1 MHNVL
6 VSLAA
11 LGVLPEFLE
20 IHHYSPKPQITVS
33 PPPRW
38 INANGEQLEW
48 EQLEVRESYY
58 PSYPGVKISPD
69 RWNFGTQNV
78 PALSKVPATIFVNTY
93 GSAYNVEYRWANSQ

>member
-48 EQLEVRESYY
+48 EQLEQVSSPINEIFE
-58 PSYPGVKISPD
+58 ISDGYITNNTSSPI
-69 RWNFGTQNV
+69 NV
-78 PALSKVPATIFVNTY
+78 VSFTHTDSSSLDAVF
-93 GSAYNVEYRWANSQ
+93 